1 MALKHSVYDT
11 DAHFKIDPIT
21 HMIKNDSSN
30 KNVLIQHDHNSERFT
45 FEIPRMID
53 GHDMSKC
60 DVVQIHYINIDSQD
74 KNNTSKDAHDVDDLQ
89 ISPDGDDVVICSWL
103 IDGKATKYAG
113 SLNFLVK
120 FKCIGDDGSACY
132 VWNTAI
138 FTGIFVSPGI
148 DNGEA
153 ITEDYSDVLEQWR
166 KELDEGA
173 EKTHY
178 TERVQVLAQTN
189 LEYDEDMNAF
199 TYPEHLH
206 LIAGQE
212 YTVRW
217 NGVEYVCTAYEISEW
232 SAMGLGDFASAGV
245 PSVAPSNEPFA
256 IGETKDDPPVVFV
269 PLDGSTKVTVSIHRD
284 VVHKLDNKYLDLDW
298 IPKKTGTVILPA
310 QIARLNNGVVSVEAI
325 DAAYRVNGTKI
336 NVLIDGI
343 PHDTEIHVDGNDIY
357 ANIEH
362 GFNNRVMILFS
373 TTRTFMVGKNLD
385 GRTVE
390 IWLDDAV
397 CSKIPVEYLP
407 DGYGSGGNVDQTSPE
422 YYGAVGDGVTD
433 DAQAITQALAAR
445 KNVVFD
451 GDKTYAVGSTI
462 VIPADSMVDFR
473 GATIVPLGNHDVI
486 RVKPGS
492 LTENLVVRCTGVSGW
507 DSAAVVLYGGDHFR
521 AYNPT
526 TIKNVKLYNNISS
539 TAGLTTQGVG
549 FKLYGDQFGDFVEGI
564 TIEEASTHGF
574 GIGMLFEGVSDDTEN
589 TTGGIVF
596 IGANKFRGYWSFYD
610 NRGIVMP
617 NKFPNTHITN
627 NIFTD
632 LQIEPKNR
640 PGKENQSSYGIY
652 CQGFSNYFDGCL
664 YDFFY
669 NHTAVYFG
677 SGSARNVVKTTSN
690 PNYDIDNPVRYVDL
704 GVNNTVTTYNREN
717 ADFAPYTATTP
728 RMDGNQDDW
737 FAFIDRRA
745 NCTLESFDGEPVSG
759 SLANVFDPTPYK
771 TLVYKTINPD
781 VNNRR
786 ARITINCNIAMRRLS
801 NFYMQFYSAPKSIK
815 VTFYN
820 NTDATVVY
828 DTDDNVNEIV
838 GICSPTKFAEAYEY
852 NVAKIVIELGG
863 FSKIKTEGAET
874 YGTWELV
881 RIMAVDSYR
890 TGNVWMRRDG
900 GEMYGNL
907 KFTQDKSVVLTSAS
921 GNKFLLTV
929 SDDGTLST
937 SAYTE
942 EQEEAPEVA
951 VLTPTLL
958 PGASWYNV
966 ESSGI
971 AQSEITSVIFDST
984 YVSTGDEDAS
994 WACDEDVNGNIMAYR
1009 NGTAVT
1015 IKSTTGSDG
1024 VKLNADSAYMFANDG
1039 TNANFAVLANV
1050 GGTDTLRADNKTSAS
1065 NMFNGNKA
1073 ITGLIYIPEG
1083 VTEMARA
1090 FNGCTALTTPP
1101 VLPDGLVNLN
1111 TAFSGCSDLLE
1122 LPEIPDTVTNLYYA
1136 FMGCT
1141 AATKPPSTISA
1152 KVTNMSYAFRNC
1164 VRLTGTIVI
1173 DSTTTTYT
1181 NCFQNAGRDTE
1192 NGIVL
1197 TGSSPY
1203 LTELAATAGTN
1214 GKVTV
1219 AT

>member
-1 MALKHSVYDT
+1 MIVPVVVEGQSLRWYGRIPEIADNSIEFVQLEFRFPEDWDGMVIVAQFTQTKTYNCLLVNNRCFLPRELVAGPCEVSVFGYLNEEVTRGTTIPLKLNISRSGFVSSAETPIPPTPDLYAQLVDYFSHLVDTDSSDSNIFVAVYGKTTNAEIVEAYESGKLLFVRHGSALFPCNASITTTMQSFGGVVNGKLAQIYCSNDVWSRNNINLTETISEESTAEEFPTAKAVYDYV
-11 DAHFKIDPIT
+11 
-21 HMIKNDSSN
+21 SE
-30 KNVLIQHDHNSERFT
+30 NS
-45 FEIPRMID
+45 D
-53 GHDMSKC
+53 
-60 DVVQIHYINIDSQD
+60 
-74 KNNTSKDAHDVDDLQ
+74 
-89 ISPDGDDVVICSWL
+89 
-103 IDGKATKYAG
+103 
-113 SLNFLVK
+113 
-120 FKCIGDDGSACY
+120 
-132 VWNTAI
+132 
-138 FTGIFVSPGI
+138 
-148 DNGEA
+148 
-153 ITEDYSDVLEQWR
+153 
-166 KELDEGA
+166 
-173 EKTHY
+173 
-178 TERVQVLAQTN
+178 
-189 LEYDEDMNAF
+189 
-199 TYPEHLH
+199 
-206 LIAGQE
+206 
-212 YTVRW
+212 
-217 NGVEYVCTAYEISEW
+217 
-232 SAMGLGDFASAGV
+232 
-245 PSVAPSNEPFA
+245 
-256 IGETKDDPPVVFV
+256 
-269 PLDGSTKVTVSIHRD
+269 
-284 VVHKLDNKYLDLDW
+284 
-298 IPKKTGTVILPA
+298 
-310 QIARLNNGVVSVEAI
+310 
-325 DAAYRVNGTKI
+325 
-336 NVLIDGI
+336 
-343 PHDTEIHVDGNDIY
+343 
-357 ANIEH
+357 
-362 GFNNRVMILFS
+362 
-373 TTRTFMVGKNLD
+373 
-385 GRTVE
+385 
-390 IWLDDAV
+390 
-397 CSKIPVEYLP
+397 
-407 DGYGSGGNVDQTSPE
+407 SGGNVDQTTPE
-422 YYGAVGDGVTD
+422 SFGAVGDGVTD
-433 DAQAITQALAAR
+433 DAGAITLALTAS

-473 GATIVPLGNHDVI
+473 GATIVPTGNHDVI
-486 RVKPGS
+486 RVMPGS
-492 LTENLVVRCTGVSGW
+492 LIENIVVRCTGVPMW
-507 DSAAVVLYGGDHFR
+507 DSSAVVLYGGDRFR

-526 TIKNVKLYNNISS
+526 VIKNVKLYNNTSS

-549 FKLYGDQFGDFVEGI
+549 IKLYGDQFGDFIEGI
-564 TIEEASTHGF
+564 TVEEASTYGF
-574 GIGMLFEGVSDDTEN
+574 GIGMLFEGVADDTEN

-610 NRGIVMP
+610 NQGIVMP
-617 NKFPNTHITN
+617 NKYPNTHITN

-640 PGKENQSSYGIY
+640 PEKENQSSYGIY
-652 CQGFSNYFDGCL
+652 CQGFANYFDGCL

-690 PNYDIDNPVRYVDL
+690 SNYDIDNPVRYVDL

-717 ADFAPYTATTP
+717 ADFVPYTATTP

-745 NCTLESFDGEPVSG
+745 TCTLESFDGDPVSG

-771 TLVYKTINPD
+771 TLLYKTINPD

-801 NFYMQFYSAPKSIK
+801 NFYIQFYSAPKSIK

-838 GICSPTKFAEAYEY
+838 GICSPTKFAEDYEY

-900 GEMYGNL
+900 GEMYGNI
-907 KFTQDKSVVLTSAS
+907 KFTQDKGVVLTSAS

-971 AQSEITSVIFDST
+971 VQSEITSVVFDST
-984 YVSTGDEDAS
+984 YVSTGEEDSS
-994 WACDEDVNGNIMAYR
+994 WACDEDENGNIMAYR
-1009 NGTAVT
+1009 NGTEVT

-1024 VKLNADSAYMFANDG
+1024 VKLNPDSAYMFANDG

-1101 VLPDGLVNLN
+1101 VLPEGLVNLN
-1111 TAFSGCSDLLE
+1111 TAFSGCSALLE

-1141 AATKPPSTISA
+1141 AATKPPSAISA
-1152 KVTNMSYAFRNC
+1152 KVTQMSYAFRNC
-1164 VRLTGTIVI
+1164 VRLTGTIVV
-1173 DSTTTTYT
+1173 DSTATAYT
-1181 NCFQNAGRDTE
+1181 NCFQSAGRDTE
-1192 NGIVL
+1192 NGLVL